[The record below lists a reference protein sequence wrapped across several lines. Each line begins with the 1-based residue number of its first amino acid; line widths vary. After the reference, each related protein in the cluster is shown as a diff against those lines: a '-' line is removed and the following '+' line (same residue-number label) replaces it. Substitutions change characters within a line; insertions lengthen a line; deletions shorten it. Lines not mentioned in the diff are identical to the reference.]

1 MRRGRSPAL
10 SAARRATPCRTKTR
24 SPPRARRSR
33 SPKISRRTTRCS
45 FFSPAGAARFLKA
58 RSFRGAELQD
68 ITAQLLACG
77 ADIVEINTI
86 RKRLSAVKGGRFARH
101 CAPAHVFAVI
111 LSDIVGDPV
120 DMIASGP
127 VSPGLVH
134 VRDALAA
141 AEKYALRLSDTAR
154 GLLAQETP
162 KTAGQRDGARHRQR
176 PRAVRRR
183 GKSLPRSWVYAGNP
197 YQL

>member
-1 MRRGRSPAL
+1 MPDENSF
-10 SAARRATPCRTKTR
+10 SAAREAIALTENLTADDTVLFLLSGGGSALFE
-24 SPPRARRSR
+24 SPLVP
-33 SPKISRRTTRCS
+33 
-45 FFSPAGAARFLKA
+45 
-58 RSFRGAELQD
+58 GAELQD

-134 VRDALAA
+134 VRGCARRRGKVRSPAERYRAGTPRAGDA
-141 AEKYALRLSDTAR
+141 EN
-154 GLLAQETP
+154 G
-162 KTAGQRDGARHRQR
+162 GQRDGARHRQR